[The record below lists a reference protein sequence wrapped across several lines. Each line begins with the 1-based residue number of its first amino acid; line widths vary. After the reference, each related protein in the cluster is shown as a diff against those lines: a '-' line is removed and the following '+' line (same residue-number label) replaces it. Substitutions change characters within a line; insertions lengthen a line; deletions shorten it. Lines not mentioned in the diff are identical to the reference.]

1 MAAVPLSM
9 AVGAYDHLRDLVNG
23 RVRPEGIE
31 LTAMELSVE
40 EIFFRTFFFQEWDIA
55 EFSMAKYVSMLCSG
69 TAPFRAIPVF
79 PSRVFR
85 QSALYVATASG
96 IRSAEDLAGRRVG
109 IPEWSQTAG
118 IYARSI
124 LQHQCNVRLADIHWV
139 QAGVNQAGRNEK
151 VPLSLPEGVTIEA
164 VSNRSLNEMLLAGD
178 LDAIITA
185 REPASFV
192 AGDAAI
198 ARLWPDYRSMEQSYY
213 EATGIFPIMHV
224 IVVRNEVLDRAPWVA
239 MNLLRA
245 FEEAKANSLKRLSTI
260 VNSPVAI
267 PWSLKA
273 YQLAQKVF
281 GDDPWPYGLEAN
293 RKTLDAFLQYSHEQ
307 GVTQRRLF
315 AEELFPDEVTKVF
328 KV

>member
-1 MAAVPLSM
+1 MAAVTLSM

-40 EIFFRTFFFQEWDIA
+40 EIFFRTFSFQEWDIA
-55 EFSMAKYVSMLCSG
+55 EFSMAKYVSMLGSG
-69 TAPFRAIPVF
+69 TAPFRAIPIF

-85 QSALYVATASG
+85 HSAFYVATAAG

-118 IYARSI
+118 IYARAV
-124 LQHQCNVRLADIHWV
+124 LQHQSNVQLSDIHWI

-151 VPLSLPEGVTIEA
+151 VPLSLPEGVRIEA
-164 VSNRSLNEMLLAGD
+164 VSDRSLNEMLLAGD

-198 ARLWPDYRSMEQSYY
+198 TRLWPDYRSMEQSYY

-239 MNLLRA
+239 MNLLQA
-245 FEEAKANSLKRLSTI
+245 FEKAKANSLKRLSTV

-267 PWSLKA
+267 PWSLHA
-273 YQLAQKVF
+273 DQLAQKVF

>member
-40 EIFFRTFFFQEWDIA
+40 EIFFRTFSFQEWDIA

-85 QSALYVATASG
+85 QSAFYVATASG

-185 REPASFV
+185 REPGSFV
-192 AGDAAI
+192 AGDAATSGLL
-198 ARLWPDYRSMEQSYY
+198 AGLPLDGAELY
-213 EATGIFPIMHV
+213 EATSIFPIMHV
-224 IVVRNEVLDRAPWVA
+224 IVVQQRSLGSRA
-239 MNLLRA
+239 LGLR
-245 FEEAKANSLKRLSTI
+245 
-260 VNSPVAI
+260 
-267 PWSLKA
+267 
-273 YQLAQKVF
+273 
-281 GDDPWPYGLEAN
+281 
-293 RKTLDAFLQYSHEQ
+293 
-307 GVTQRRLF
+307 
-315 AEELFPDEVTKVF
+315 
-328 KV
+328 